1 MKGEIAGDP
10 KLIESM
16 DGSAGNRSPFQQA
29 SLMEGHRRTWMTD
42 EGFRNRHRP
51 GYGANEVNGGCLIA
65 SATAAPVE
73 GDFGGDFVR
82 RNRSQLH
89 HGSTM
94 LGDGQ

>member
-16 DGSAGNRSPFQQA
+16 DGSAGNRNPSHQA
-29 SLMEGHRRTWMTD
+29 TLLEGRRGTWMAD
-42 EGFRNRHRP
+42 EGFRNHHQS
-51 GYGANEVNGGCLIA
+51 GCEANEVKGGRGNTI
-65 SATAAPVE
+65 ATAAPVE

-89 HGSTM
+89 HGTSM